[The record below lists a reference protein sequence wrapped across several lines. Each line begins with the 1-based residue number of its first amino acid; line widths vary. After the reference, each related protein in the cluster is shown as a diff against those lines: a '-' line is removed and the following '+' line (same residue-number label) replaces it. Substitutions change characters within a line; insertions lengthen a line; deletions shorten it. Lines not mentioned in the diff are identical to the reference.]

1 MERGV
6 LIELDSRG
14 RLSLRRLAEEDD
26 RYFLAQKRPDGSIL
40 LMPADVAPRRR
51 VVGPDHTEV
60 IADEIV
66 DLRDRMKS
74 DDSPKKSLW
83 WEQRREQQR
92 QNARGQ

>member
-1 MERGV
+1 MQVRQPSTDLLG
-6 LIELDSRG
+6 G
-14 RLSLRRLAEEDD
+14 QYRRLT
-26 RYFLAQKRPDGSIL
+26 LADGSIL

-51 VVGPDHTEV
+51 AVGPDHAEV

-74 DDSPKKSLW
+74 DDSPKKSSW